1 MDNFIIYHNP
11 RCSKSRQ
18 TLEILKEKGIEP
30 RVIFY
35 LENPPSEKILKSII
49 SKLGLSAYE
58 LLRKGET
65 EYKEQDLSN
74 PSKSE
79 EDIVQ
84 AMLKFPK
91 LIERPIIIK
100 GDRAVIGRPPENV
113 LKIIYEWNIKI

>member
-1 MDNFIIYHNP
+1 LDNFIIYHNP

-113 LKIIYEWNIKI
+113 LKIIYE